1 MADDTKS
8 QTAQDKTK
16 KALLTVREP
25 FDDYEKGE
33 QIFDADEAKAALE
46 SHPHF
51 VTRLP

>member
-1 MADDTKS
+1 MADDTQAPK
-8 QTAQDKTK
+8 TQDKR

-25 FDDYEKGE
+25 FDDYQKGD
-33 QIFDADEAKAALE
+33 QIFDADEAEAVLE